1 MFSSGLFL
9 FLPININMAFNPKS
23 ESFSFNPSDPTA
35 IGTNSVGDSL
45 YDCSRKIDKDRTKAY
60 WEDLN
65 RQYGIN
71 VKYWAHGYDLKE
83 HDALYGEH
91 TTSKFKGPRDIK
103 LLINLENQNT
113 ILSKFGI
120 ITDTDIQFYIPI
132 AEFDRVWGVDA
143 VPNRGDLI
151 ELTIEA
157 CDRPERQS
165 PKVFEVTNKKDSVDP
180 IDVFAGHYVWFLE
193 AKRFDYSYENGA
205 PDEGGE
211 PITNSTFVG
220 LMSGGVQEKSA
231 PVSYGPSA
239 DEEAVED
246 LNNTSNSGTYGGYI

>member
-1 MFSSGLFL
+1 
-9 FLPININMAFNPKS
+9 MAFNPS
-23 ESFSFNPSDPTA
+23 GTISIGFNPADPDA
-35 IGTNSVGDSL
+35 SGPNKIGDSIFAC
-45 YDCSRKIDKDRTKAY
+45 DRIEDRERTKAY
-60 WEDLN
+60 WAGLN
-65 RQYGIN
+65 SLYGVR

-91 TTSKFKGPRDIK
+91 VTSKFKGPREVK

-113 ILSKFGI
+113 ILSQFGI
-120 ITDTDIQFYIPI
+120 ITDTDIQFYIPLD
-132 AEFDRVWGVDA
+132 EFSRVWGDGA

-151 ELTIEA
+151 ELTVEA
-157 CDRPERQS
+157 CDRPEGQN
-165 PKVFEVTNKKDSVDP
+165 PKVFEVTNKRDSVEPMDP
-180 IDVFAGHYVWFLE
+180 FAGHYVWFLE

-239 DEEAVED
+239 DEEATKD
-246 LNNTSNSGTYGGYI
+246 LDNTSNSGVYGGYL